1 MADWTYEAGDPAGAL
16 DFFRT
21 HRVDMRALRRV
32 IVGPDGTE
40 VKDINGAV
48 MELSG
53 LTLGHQELE
62 ALLKLAGASYNPAT
76 LHNPPLGRDPNKTFE
91 VIKHDPWG
99 QDRVL

>member
-1 MADWTYEAGDPAGAL
+1 MWICGLCDG
-16 DFFRT
+16 F
-21 HRVDMRALRRV
+21 

-40 VKDINGAV
+40 VKDINGNV

-76 LHNPPLGRDPNKTFE
+76 LHDPPLGRDPN
-91 VIKHDPWG
+91 I
-99 QDRVL
+99 